1 MNDNLYDADKD
12 YALWWLII
20 HMRRAVYKARAKELF
35 RYGIRPAEAAV
46 LFIVQTIGYRATPA
60 EISRWLIREPHST
73 SGLLLRMEKKGLLRA
88 VKDLERKNL
97 IRIELTEKGQEVYRQ
112 STKRESIHRVMSSL
126 TGAESRRLRKYLQK
140 MRDKAIEGLWDT
152 SKPPSPPF
160 C

>member
-20 HMRRAVYKARAKELF
+20 HMRRTMYKARTKELF

-60 EISRWLIREPHST
+60 EISRWLIREPHSI
-73 SGLLLRMEKKGLLRA
+73 SGLLVRMEKKGLLRG

-97 IRIELTEKGQEVYRQ
+97 IRVELTEKGQEAYRQ
-112 STKRESIHRVMSSL
+112 SAKRESIHRIMSSL
-126 TGAESRRLRKYLQK
+126 SGEECRRLRKYLQK
-140 MRDKAIEGLWDT
+140 IRDKAIEELGDT

-160 C
+160 Y